1 MATSERES
9 REQGIAE
16 LAKGLSQDLSTLARQ
31 ELELGKAEMREK
43 ARTAGP
49 GIGMLAGAAVVGLA
63 LLGAL
68 TAFLI
73 LVLELALA
81 AWLAALIVT
90 LLWAAVVAALA
101 LLGRQRLRAAGKPVP
116 EQMPESV
123 KEDVEQLKESA
134 RSARQ

>member
-1 MATSERES
+1 MATSEQDPRD
-9 REQGIAE
+9 QGIAE

-43 ARTAGP
+43 ACTAGP
-49 GIGMLAGAAVVGLA
+49 GIGMLAGAAVAGLA

-73 LVLELALA
+73 LVLDLALA

-90 LLWAAVVAALA
+90 LLWAAVLAALA

>member
-1 MATSERES
+1 MVTSEQDPRN
-9 REQGIAE
+9 QGIAE
-16 LAKGLSQDLSTLARQ
+16 LAKGLSRDLSTLVRQ

-43 ARTAGP
+43 ARTAAP
-49 GIGMLAGAAVVGLA
+49 GIGMLAGAAVAGLA
-63 LLGAL
+63 LLGAF

-73 LVLELALA
+73 LVLDLALP

-90 LLWAAVVAALA
+90 LLWAAVVAVLA
-101 LLGRQRLRAAGKPVP
+101 LRGRARVRAAGKPVP

-123 KEDVEQLKESA
+123 KEDVEHLKESA

>member
-1 MATSERES
+1 MATSEQDPRD
-9 REQGIAE
+9 QGIAE
-16 LAKGLSQDLSTLARQ
+16 LAKGLSRDLSTLTRQ
-31 ELELGKAEMREK
+31 EFELGKAEMREK

-49 GIGMLAGAAVVGLA
+49 GIGMLAAAAVAGLA
-63 LLGAL
+63 LLGAF

-73 LVLELALA
+73 LVLDLVLA

-90 LLWAAVVAALA
+90 VLWAAVVAVLA
-101 LLGRQRLRAAGKPVP
+101 LRGRARVRAAGKPVP

-123 KEDVEQLKESA
+123 REDVEQLKESA

>member
-1 MATSERES
+1 MATSEQDPRD
-9 REQGIAE
+9 QGITE
-16 LAKGLSQDLSTLARQ
+16 LAKGLSQDLSTLVRQ

-43 ARTAGP
+43 GRTAGP
-49 GIGMLAGAAVVGLA
+49 GIGMLGGAAVLGLA
-63 LLGAL
+63 VLGAF

-73 LVLELALA
+73 LVLNLALA

-90 LLWAAVVAALA
+90 VLWAVVAAVLA
-101 LLGRQRLRAAGKPVP
+101 LRGRARVRAAGKPVP